1 MIWFI
6 QILYLLCGI
15 EVNFIKAHTKGYKR
29 KANSHCEKGKVTVL
43 VSLEKRDLEAG
54 EEQETLKKEKSSY
67 ENFESQISTCN
78 FS

>member
-54 EEQETLKKEKSSY
+54 EEIIREILDAPGETGRGEEKP
-67 ENFESQISTCN
+67 QCD
-78 FS
+78 